1 MNKRIKATLL
11 LGCIVVAAGLIVCIA
26 GAIVSNV
33 NSEKLFAEK
42 MENGKGYTYPL
53 NEEKLTGIDITV
65 TDATVNIIGDSTEG
79 KIEVINFDENLY
91 YMDNDAAK
99 LSFKESSG
107 YKQVLN
113 FFESGFTFKGVRHI
127 VRLDPPSGEKIINI
141 YLSDKNILKNCYITT
156 GKGKIAVENM
166 GSNVTYRFSV
176 QDGSVAMN
184 NVTTESD
191 ITLSALQS
199 SDLSIVFNSVKAKNL
214 SIESAD
220 AELKS
225 SALSFEGGKI
235 SITHGSAQVDYIP
248 ASQYFKLGV
257 NANGKLTVNE
267 SPYTSTYSFEKLP
280 EPSDDPDA
288 EETTAAV
295 PTITIDGRELS
306 VYLTGECF
314 GEAETS
320 EGTEK

>member
-1 MNKRIKATLL
+1 M
-11 LGCIVVAAGLIVCIA
+11 AAGFMICIA
-26 GAIVSNV
+26 GAVVSNV
-33 NSEKLFAEK
+33 NNEKLFAEK
-42 MENGKGYTYPL
+42 MENGSGYVYSV

-65 TDATVNIIGDSTEG
+65 TDATVNIIGGSSEG
-79 KIEVINFDENLY
+79 KVEVINFDENLY
-91 YMDNDAAK
+91 HMDNDAAK
-99 LSFKESSG
+99 LTFKESSG

-127 VRLDPPSGEKIINI
+127 VRFNPPSGEKIINI
-141 YLSDKNILKNCYITT
+141 YLTNKNVLKNCYIQT
-156 GKGKIAVENM
+156 GNGKISVEDM
-166 GSNVTYRFSV
+166 ESNVTYRFTV
-176 QDGSVAMN
+176 QDGSVTMN

-191 ITLSALQS
+191 ISLSALQS

-235 SITHGSAQVDYIP
+235 NITHGSAQVDYIP
-248 ASQYFKLGV
+248 ASRYFKLGV

-314 GEAETS
+314 AEKDETT
-320 EGTEK
+320 TES